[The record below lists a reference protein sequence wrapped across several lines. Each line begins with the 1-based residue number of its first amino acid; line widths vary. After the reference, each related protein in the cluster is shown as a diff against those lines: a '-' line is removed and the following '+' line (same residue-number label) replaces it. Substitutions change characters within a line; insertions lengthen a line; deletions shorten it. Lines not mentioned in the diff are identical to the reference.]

1 MISNDIVG
9 KVRSIASKMREIVE
23 SFTLGVNEAD
33 TAEQINRLAD
43 EAIGISDYHDYIFE
57 KCNVIR
63 SLASSFKSVKD
74 HRKEQDQIL
83 DTISKL
89 ENWQPQNP

>member
-9 KVRSIASKMREIVE
+9 KVRSIASEMREIIE
-23 SFTLGVNEAD
+23 RFTLGVNEAE
-33 TAEQINRLAD
+33 TTEQINQLAD
-43 EAIGISDYHDYIFE
+43 EAIGLSDYHDYIFE

-74 HRKEQDQIL
+74 HRKEREQIL